1 MLTRQGFAGRPPEHS
16 FGVCSRA
23 SMSASGRGFSRAVV
37 SARARRVLAPE
48 FPFSRTLR
56 PRFLA
61 AVFLLTVLFGAAEAL
76 SSQATPDSP
85 AEMTL
90 AQFRNRV
97 EARLTEQ
104 SRAASRSREKLPPPD
119 LRIADEA
126 FSQLLAAQAREAAAR
141 QSVDRLS
148 GWSTAIQARFQA
160 QSAPALDVEM
170 VRFAEA
176 KATAQSAQYEADRRR
191 ALRKAN
197 SLLGKPADSALVAL
211 LPAPSNASSGAL
223 EKLEKEILPQGRELL
238 AKLYQ
243 SYLFGGIPLISL
255 LWQEQELYR
264 TELQYRVWLAR
275 EAMGSSGTEPER

>member
-1 MLTRQGFAGRPPEHS
+1 
-16 FGVCSRA
+16 
-23 SMSASGRGFSRAVV
+23 MSEGFS
-37 SARARRVLAPE
+37 PE
-48 FPFSRTLR
+48 VMISHTLR
-56 PRFLA
+56 CRFA
-61 AVFLLTVLFGAAEAL
+61 AVLLLTVLVGAAEGL
-76 SSQATPDSP
+76 SQAAPDSL
-85 AEMTL
+85 AEMTP
-90 AQFRNRV
+90 AQFRSRV

-126 FSQLLAAQAREAAAR
+126 FSQLLTAQAREAAAR

-148 GWSTAIQARFQA
+148 GWSKAIQARFQA

-170 VRFAEA
+170 ARFAEA
-176 KATAQSAQYEADRRR
+176 KATAQSAQYEAERQR

-211 LPAPSNASSGAL
+211 LPATSNASSGAL
-223 EKLEKEILPQGRELL
+223 EKLEKETLPQGRELL

-243 SYLFGGIPLISL
+243 SYLFGGIPLSSL

-275 EAMGSSGTEPER
+275 EAMEPSGTGPER

>member
-1 MLTRQGFAGRPPEHS
+1 
-16 FGVCSRA
+16 
-23 SMSASGRGFSRAVV
+23 
-37 SARARRVLAPE
+37 
-48 FPFSRTLR
+48 
-56 PRFLA
+56 
-61 AVFLLTVLFGAAEAL
+61 
-76 SSQATPDSP
+76 
-85 AEMTL
+85 MTL
-90 AQFRNRV
+90 AQFRSRV

-148 GWSTAIQARFQA
+148 GWSKAIQVRFQA

-176 KATAQSAQYEADRRR
+176 KATAQSAQYEAERQR

-197 SLLGKPADSALVAL
+197 SLLGKPANSALVAL
-211 LPAPSNASSGAL
+211 LPVPSSATSPGAL

-238 AKLYQ
+238 ARLYQ
-243 SYLFGGIPLISL
+243 SYLFGGSPLSSL

-275 EAMGSSGTEPER
+275 DAMESSSTGPER

>member
-1 MLTRQGFAGRPPEHS
+1 
-16 FGVCSRA
+16 
-23 SMSASGRGFSRAVV
+23 
-37 SARARRVLAPE
+37 
-48 FPFSRTLR
+48 
-56 PRFLA
+56 
-61 AVFLLTVLFGAAEAL
+61 LFGAAEGL
-76 SSQATPDSP
+76 SQAAPDSP

-90 AQFRNRV
+90 AQFRSRV

-141 QSVDRLS
+141 QSV
-148 GWSTAIQARFQA
+148 GWSKAIQVRFQA

-176 KATAQSAQYEADRRR
+176 KATAQSAQYEAERQR

-197 SLLGKPADSALVAL
+197 SLLGKPANSALVAL
-211 LPAPSNASSGAL
+211 LPVPSSATSPGAL

-238 AKLYQ
+238 ARLYQ
-243 SYLFGGIPLISL
+243 SYLFGGSPLSSL

-275 EAMGSSGTEPER
+275 DAMESSSTGPER